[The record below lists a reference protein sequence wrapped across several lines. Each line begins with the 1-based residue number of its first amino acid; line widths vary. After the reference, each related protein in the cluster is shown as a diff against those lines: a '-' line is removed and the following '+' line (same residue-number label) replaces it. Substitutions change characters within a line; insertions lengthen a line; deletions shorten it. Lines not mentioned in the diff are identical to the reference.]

1 METDTE
7 THAQT
12 LSGAWENSL
21 EERDDGLKEPE
32 RSRTPQENLQ
42 NQLTWAHK
50 GLTETE
56 PPSRKHS
63 LKRPKSFYTYVTDI
77 QLGLHVGLLTAGAGN
92 VSDSDFFPL
101 TAT

>member
-32 RSRTPQENLQ
+32 RSRTPEENLQ
-42 NQLTWAHK
+42 N
-50 GLTETE
+50 
-56 PPSRKHS
+56 
-63 LKRPKSFYTYVTDI
+63 
-77 QLGLHVGLLTAGAGN
+77 
-92 VSDSDFFPL
+92 
-101 TAT
+101 